1 MHDFALFL
9 DSDEMKCLKSNLRKN
24 FSFTFILWLLRI
36 EFNCSFAFSR
46 INYLSIQK
54 KNYAI
59 NHWTEKFSMS
69 KISLSKHIVHCPRGP
84 TFLPSFCFFFSEC
97 RSGDKNLVKQK
108 KVLKTSKKKKKCAQF
123 FASQKIIILNFF
135 SVCEMKT

>member
-1 MHDFALFL
+1 MH
-9 DSDEMKCLKSNLRKN
+9 
-24 FSFTFILWLLRI
+24 
-36 EFNCSFAFSR
+36 SR
-46 INYLSIQK
+46 GSIIWVYKK

-108 KVLKTSKKKKKCAQF
+108 KVLKTSKKKKMCAIFCITKNYYFKFFFCLWDENLKWNKNKSIVYLKWNRFFF
-123 FASQKIIILNFF
+123 FAFMQPTVHK
-135 SVCEMKT
+135 